1 MGHQFYIAQVDFE
14 RDYGL
19 VLYTILRH
27 ECMLNGLLV
36 MHDFTYVQVM
46 WSSLIMTVDY
56 DGVLYLLVKGGSMG
70 YLV

>member
-1 MGHQFYIAQVDFE
+1 
-14 RDYGL
+14 
-19 VLYTILRH
+19 
-27 ECMLNGLLV
+27 MLNGLLV